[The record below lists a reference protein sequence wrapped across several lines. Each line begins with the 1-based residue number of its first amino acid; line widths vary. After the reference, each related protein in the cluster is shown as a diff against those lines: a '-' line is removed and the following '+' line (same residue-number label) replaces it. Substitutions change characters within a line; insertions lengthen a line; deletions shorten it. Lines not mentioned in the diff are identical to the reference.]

1 MTATLRTTTPLDT
14 LPSDLRVWVASW
26 RRALLAENKSPATVD
41 TYLAAV
47 RQFGAF
53 LQARGMPTD
62 PTAITGEHVR
72 EFITHVLSAHTAGTA
87 NTRYRGL
94 QAFFRYLLD
103 EGEIEQSPLARMKP
117 PKLVDSPARVLSDD
131 ELRRLLG
138 ACDGRDFTAR
148 RDLAMLRLLIDSGMR
163 RAELA
168 GLTLD
173 TLDLD
178 LNVAL
183 VRGKGGRLRAC
194 PFGRKAA
201 LAVDRYLRERSR
213 HAHADAPALW
223 LGPKGQL
230 TPSGVAQALAT
241 RAQMAGVEDFH
252 VHLTR
257 HAFAH
262 QWLAS
267 GGQENDLMR
276 LAGWRSRTM
285 VGRYAAS
292 AADERAR
299 EAHKRLSPG
308 DRL

>member
-1 MTATLRTTTPLDT
+1 MSRPRPATAVLDT
-14 LPSDLRVWVASW
+14 LPTDLRVWVASW
-26 RRALLAENKSPATVD
+26 RRALLAENKSLATVN
-41 TYLAAV
+41 TYLEAV

-53 LQARGMPTD
+53 LASRGMPTD
-62 PTAITGEHVR
+62 PATITGEHIR
-72 EFITHVLSAHTAGTA
+72 EFITDILNSRSSGTA

-94 QAFFRYLLD
+94 QAFYRYLLD
-103 EGEIEQSPLARMKP
+103 EGEIEHSPMARMKP
-117 PKLVDSPARVLSDD
+117 PKVDESPARVLTDD
-131 ELRRLLG
+131 ELTRLLK
-138 ACDGRDFTAR
+138 ACEGKEFTAR
-148 RDLAMLRLLIDSGMR
+148 RDMAIVRLLIDTGMR
-163 RAELA
+163 RSELT

-178 LNVAL
+178 LNVAV
-183 VRGKGGRLRAC
+183 VRGKGGRMRAC

-201 LAVDRYLRERSR
+201 LALDRYLRERSR
-213 HAHADAPALW
+213 HAHGDAEALW
-223 LGPKGQL
+223 LGPKGAL
-230 TPSGVAQALAT
+230 TPSGIAQAITT
-241 RAQMAGVEDFH
+241 RAETAGVEDFH

-262 QWLAS
+262 SWLAS
-267 GGQENDLMR
+267 GGQEGDLMR

-308 DRL
+308 DKL